1 MKDFLILDE
10 ASFDPALGRPAKA
23 IIAVDSIVSVQECMF
38 TEFVDMDKEERIV
51 GSVIAV
57 NSGAPMIYKVRD
69 KTQDIIQRIVSLSSD
84 HPVDVTPEWLAMFEV
99 KAIVYATPADAESED
114 GRL

>member
-1 MKDFLILDE
+1 MKDILILDE

-51 GSVIAV
+51 GSVIAAATLMLIW
-57 NSGAPMIYKVRD
+57 SAAKVLGRMMP
-69 KTQDIIQRIVSLSSD
+69 I
-84 HPVDVTPEWLAMFEV
+84 
-99 KAIVYATPADAESED
+99 ATPTRISTSS
-114 GRL
+114 GGSQR

>member
-57 NSGAPMIYKVRD
+57 NGGSPMIYKVRD
-69 KTQDIIQRIVSLSSD
+69 KTQDIIQRIVGLGSD
-84 HPVDVTPEWLAMFEV
+84 HPIDVTPEWLAMFEV
-99 KAIVYATPADAESED
+99 KASVSDESEKS
-114 GRL
+114 